1 MMMLDMTAASAGVPA
16 IAIVRAREGETRL
29 IAAPE
34 LSALSSVERIRFL
47 VNGASA
53 LINAAEGLK
62 SRLRP
67 ETAEAAPSP

>member
-1 MMMLDMTAASAGVPA
+1 MMMLDLSATSAGVPA
-16 IAIVRAREGETRL
+16 IAIVRGREGEARL

-34 LSALSSVERIRFL
+34 LAALSSVERIRFL

-53 LINAAEGLK
+53 LVAAAEGLG

-67 ETAEAAPSP
+67 GTKEAAPSP

>member
-16 IAIVRAREGETRL
+16 IAVVRGREGEARL

-34 LSALSSVERIRFL
+34 LGALSSVERIQFL
-47 VNGASA
+47 VDGASA
-53 LINAAEGLK
+53 LINAAEGLE

-67 ETAEAAPSP
+67 EPTEAAPSP